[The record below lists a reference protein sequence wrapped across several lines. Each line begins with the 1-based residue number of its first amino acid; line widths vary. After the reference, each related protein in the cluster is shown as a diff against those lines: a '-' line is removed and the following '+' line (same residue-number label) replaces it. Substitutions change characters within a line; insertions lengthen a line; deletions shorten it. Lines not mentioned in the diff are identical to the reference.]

1 MTRGRE
7 EKIHETSLSPSP
19 LCHRRISTRNI
30 NIPLDLTVEILKK
43 LPAKSLVRFKCVS
56 KCWSSIISSRK
67 DFIESIV
74 TRSLTQPPRDA
85 HLIED
90 LYDKT
95 DECLL
100 VISSPC
106 PQMTHKE
113 SVSILGTDHE
123 YARGLFLCWSY
134 EHQEGAIYNPTT
146 RQSFNLPK
154 MKHSHPGLCF
164 FGYEPL
170 ENQYKVLFI
179 PNPVHR
185 VEQACQVFTLG
196 DTKAEEQWRNIQNIE
211 YLYPSLS
218 YRSTVS
224 INGAIYFLSRFKV
237 NDTTTEYK
245 ILRFDIRSEKF
256 YNVDLPKTV
265 TLKDLCWYYLINYQG
280 KLGLICCQQRMEIWI
295 MEEDAEKKTQRWS
308 KIFFYEM
315 GGFGNWLISD
325 VTRAGEIVFINK
337 PLDTLRICYYDPKRN
352 SVRYVDLKDSYP
364 KERGWDKSLLIRTF
378 PDYAENTMCLY

>member
-1 MTRGRE
+1 MKRGRE
-7 EKIHETSLSPSP
+7 EKNHETSLSPSR
-19 LCHRRISTRNI
+19 LCHRIISNRNF

-85 HLIED
+85 HLIKD
-90 LYDKT
+90 PDNGT
-95 DECLL
+95 ECLL

-106 PQMTHKE
+106 PQLTHKE
-113 SVSILGTDHE
+113 SVSILSTAHE
-123 YARGLFLCWSY
+123 YARGLFLCWSN
-134 EHQEGAIYNPTT
+134 EHHEGAIYNPTT

-154 MKHSHPGLCF
+154 MKHSHTGVCF

-170 ENQYKVLFI
+170 EDQYKVLFI
-179 PNPVHR
+179 PDQAH
-185 VEQACQVFTLG
+185 EQACQVFTLG
-196 DTKAEEQWRNIQNIE
+196 DPKAKQWRSIQNIE
-211 YLYPSLS
+211 PLFPSL
-218 YRSTVS
+218 RFCSTVF
-224 INGAIYFLSRFKV
+224 INGAIYFLVSIKV
-237 NDTTTEYK
+237 NNTTEYK
-245 ILRFDIRSEKF
+245 IARFDVRDEKF
-256 YNVDLPKTV
+256 YHVDDPKTV
-265 TLKDLCWYYLINYQG
+265 TLMDLCWYDLINYQG
-280 KLGLICCQQRMEIWI
+280 KLGIICCKQRMEIWI

>member
-1 MTRGRE
+1 MKRGRK
-7 EKIHETSLSPSP
+7 EKNHETSLSPSR
-19 LCHRRISTRNI
+19 LGCRRISTRNF

-56 KCWSSIISSRK
+56 KSWSSIISSRK
-67 DFIESIV
+67 DFIDSIV

-85 HLIED
+85 HLILD
-90 LYDKT
+90 PDNAT

-106 PQMTHKE
+106 PQKTHKE
-113 SVSILGTDHE
+113 SVSILRTAHE
-123 YARGLFLCWSY
+123 YSRGLFLCWSN

-146 RQSFNLPK
+146 RQTFNLPK
-154 MKHSHPGLCF
+154 MKHSHGGVCF

-179 PNPVHR
+179 PNLVHR
-185 VEQACQVFTLG
+185 VDQACQVFTLG
-196 DTKAEEQWRNIQNIE
+196 DTMAEEQWRNIQNIE
-211 YLYPSLS
+211 YLYPSLR

-224 INGAIYFLSRFKV
+224 INGAIYFLVGIKI
-237 NDTTTEYK
+237 NDTTEYK

-256 YNVDLPKTV
+256 YHVDAPKPV
-265 TLKDLCWYYLINYQG
+265 TLMMALGWCDLINYQG
-280 KLGLICCQQRMEIWI
+280 KLGLICCEQRMEIWI
-295 MEEDAEKKTQRWS
+295 MEEDSEKKTQRWS

-315 GGFGNWLISD
+315 EGFDDWLISD
-325 VTRAGEIVFINK
+325 VTRAGEIVFFNE
-337 PLDTLRICYYDPKRN
+337 PRDMLRICYYDPKRN
-352 SVRYVDLKDSYP
+352 SVRYVDLKENYP
-364 KERGWDKSLLIRTF
+364 KERGCDKALLIRTF